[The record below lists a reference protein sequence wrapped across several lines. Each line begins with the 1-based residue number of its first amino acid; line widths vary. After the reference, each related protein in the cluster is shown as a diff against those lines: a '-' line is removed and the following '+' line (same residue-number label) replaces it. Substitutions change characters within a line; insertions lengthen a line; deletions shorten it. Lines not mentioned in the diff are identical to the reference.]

1 MPHKPQPV
9 PPKIHSE
16 LPARAGRWTGGHML
30 RETFFTLSSIDAA
43 FANRMARVVLD
54 PDPVRERRA
63 SPQLE
68 MRHGQASCT
77 GLLTAACI
85 RRRLANH

>member
-1 MPHKPQPV
+1 MPHKLQPV
-9 PPKIHSE
+9 SPKIQPA

-43 FANRMARVVLD
+43 FANRMVRFVLD
-54 PDPVRERRA
+54 PDPVRETRA

-68 MRHGQASCT
+68 KRHGQPSCT
-77 GLLTAACI
+77 GFLTVACI